1 MGSHRLMP
9 APARSMQVTLWP
21 APSSRVFILYQ
32 HQPPRH
38 APWTKTKWRGAA
50 GWSTGNDD
58 AITLTF
64 VSPIFWQMFITS
76 SQQSLMLWV
85 MDKRPYL
92 ISGAA
97 VVGVVLSCI
106 AHLQP
111 YVGFSHV
118 KAVGLFSEHRATAN
132 DCIDDWL
139 RIWHIS
145 KQFLSIF
152 VFISIFV
159 SSISL

>member
-1 MGSHRLMP
+1 MFIS
-9 APARSMQVTLWP
+9 
-21 APSSRVFILYQ
+21 SSR
-32 HQPPRH
+32 
-38 APWTKTKWRGAA
+38 
-50 GWSTGNDD
+50 
-58 AITLTF
+58 
-64 VSPIFWQMFITS
+64 
-76 SQQSLMLWV
+76 QSLMLWV
-85 MDKRPYL
+85 MTKRPYL
-92 ISGAA
+92 IIGAA

-132 DCIDDWL
+132 DSIDDWL

-159 SSISL
+159 SSISLHSCYKSFFLINMNSQKSMNSACLYLDTLIVGV